1 MESKEI
7 KGELLEFS
15 KMKLKRGTK
24 ILEVLPWLVNFCL
37 EEDIDVLKK
46 LSFGSDKKVSFVCQ
60 DGHEFTMSPS
70 SFRNGGRWCPSCGSN
85 AITRDLSFGIKVPHR
100 VKNWSPRNSFSP
112 YEVYPRSDKKAWFV
126 CDCGY
131 EFDAMIKGVT
141 RGGWCPSCAGRPR
154 ITEQWIDE
162 KIKYREITR
171 KSGYV
176 NARTNM
182 DWECGVCKH
191 KWKATWDNI
200 NSSYSGCPNCSS
212 SRGEKRVYSY
222 LSSQGHNFK
231 KEVSFDDLRD
241 NPTKKLR
248 YDFGIYDNASN
259 LLCLIE
265 YDGIQHTIQQPLQ
278 TNEMFASYQRR
289 DRIKDEYAKSNDIPL
304 LRIPYTEFDSIED
317 ILDEFLSQDKLIPSQ
332 AR

>member
-7 KGELLEFS
+7 KEKLLEFS

-24 ILEVLPWLVNFCL
+24 ILEVLPWLANFCL

-60 DGHEFTMSPS
+60 DGHDFTMSPS

-100 VKNWSPRNSFSP
+100 VKNWSEKNDFSP
-112 YEVYPRSDKKAWFV
+112 YEVYPNSDKRAWFT

-131 EFDAMIKGVT
+131 EFNVMVKAVN
-141 RGGWCPSCAGRPR
+141 RGNWCASCAGRPKVTNEWVDER
-154 ITEQWIDE
+154 IRYRN
-162 KIKYREITR
+162 IKRL
-171 KSGYV
+171 SDYV
-176 NARTNM
+176 NARTHIEWQCTICQNQ
-182 DWECGVCKH
+182 WV
-191 KWKATWDNI
+191 ATWDNI
-200 NSSYSGCPNCSS
+200 NNSYSGCPNCAS
-212 SRGEKRVYSY
+212 SRGEKRIYSY
-222 LSSQGHNFK
+222 LSSRGYNFE

-248 YDFGIYDNASN
+248 YDFGIYDDDDN
-259 LLCLIE
+259 LLCMIE
-265 YDGIQHTIQQPLQ
+265 YDGIQHTIQQPRQ
-278 TNEMFASYQRR
+278 TDEEFASYQRR

-304 LRIPYTEFDSIED
+304 LRIPYTEFDSVEG